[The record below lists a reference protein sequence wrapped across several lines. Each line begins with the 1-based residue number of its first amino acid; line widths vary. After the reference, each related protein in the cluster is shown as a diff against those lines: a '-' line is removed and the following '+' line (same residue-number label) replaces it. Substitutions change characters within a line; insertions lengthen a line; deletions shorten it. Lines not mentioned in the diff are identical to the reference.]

1 MKKKELCAVACL
13 FWLAGCSDP
22 ASDEIEIVK
31 NLFPVQFSVQ
41 LQKEVLPF
49 SSTRS
54 MPPNTVPEPTVPDG
68 NNPDKE
74 LKELCSA
81 IEYLVY
87 KKGDQLELVKHRTY
101 HANTEPDFGI
111 VYDTLPAG
119 NYQIYLLAHQS
130 QKATFSENA
139 FSFDELSDSFY
150 NGQELQL
157 KEGDETNVDINLQRI
172 VSRIEFKAADKIP
185 EDIVRFEQAVS
196 NHPDR
201 LDILT
206 GKGIVSSGPNDF
218 SYEFKTEEKGQSGKI
233 HSFYSF
239 IPTGDE
245 KISVTLTATG
255 PDNQILR
262 KRTVADIIPIA
273 NKIIRYTGI
282 LYTPPK
288 PDETENT
295 FNLIIGNNG
304 EWDEPEENE
313 LPE

>member
-1 MKKKELCAVACL
+1 MARSSSWKKE
-13 FWLAGCSDP
+13 
-22 ASDEIEIVK
+22 
-31 NLFPVQFSVQ
+31 
-41 LQKEVLPF
+41 
-49 SSTRS
+49 T
-54 MPPNTVPEPTVPDG
+54 
-68 NNPDKE
+68 
-74 LKELCSA
+74 
-81 IEYLVY
+81 
-87 KKGDQLELVKHRTY
+87 
-101 HANTEPDFGI
+101 
-111 VYDTLPAG
+111 
-119 NYQIYLLAHQS
+119 
-130 QKATFSENA
+130 
-139 FSFDELSDSFY
+139 
-150 NGQELQL
+150 
-157 KEGDETNVDINLQRI
+157 ETNVDINLQRI

-185 EDIVRFEQAVS
+185 EDIVQFELAVS

-206 GKGIVSSGPNDF
+206 GKGIVSAGPNDF

-255 PDNQILR
+255 SDNQVLR
-262 KRTVADIIPIA
+262 KRTVTDIIPIA

>member
-41 LQKEVLPF
+41 LQKEILPF

-54 MPPNTVPEPTVPDG
+54 MPPNTVPEPTVPDED
-68 NNPDKE
+68 NPDKE

-87 KKGDQLELVKHRTY
+87 KDDDQPELVKHRTY
-101 HANTEPDFGI
+101 HADTEPDFGI
-111 VYDTLPAG
+111 VYDTLSAG
-119 NYQIYLLAHQS
+119 SYQVYLLAYQAG
-130 QKATFSENA
+130 KATFSANT

-150 NGQELQL
+150 KRQELQL
-157 KEGDETNVDINLQRI
+157 KEGDEANVDISLQRI

-185 EDIVRFEQAVS
+185 EDIVLFELAVS

-206 GKGIVSSGPNDF
+206 GKGIVSSATSNFPYKF
-218 SYEFKTEEKGQSGKI
+218 ETEEKGQSGKI

-239 IPTGDE
+239 IPAGDE

-255 PDNQILR
+255 PDNQVLR
-262 KRTVADIIPIA
+262 KRTVTDIIPIP

-295 FNLIIGNNG
+295 FNLIISNNG
-304 EWDEPEENE
+304 EWDKPEENE